1 VLNLTNHTY
10 WNLAGADLAGGGVA
24 GHEVVLPAGTFLP
37 VNAHLIPDGGPAPV
51 DGTPF
56 DFRTATTIGARLRC
70 PHPQMLVAHGYDHT
84 YVPDGEPDAGGLRA
98 AAVVVDPGS
107 GRTLELRTDQ
117 PGVQFYTGNMLDATL
132 VLRGGVVARQGDA
145 FCLEPQAFP
154 DAPNRPDFPSAVLRP
169 GQTYRSRIVFRFGVV
184 GS

>member
-1 VLNLTNHTY
+1 
-10 WNLAGADLAGGGVA
+10 
-24 GHEVVLPAGTFLP
+24 
-37 VNAHLIPDGGPAPV
+37 V

-56 DFRTATTIGARLRC
+56 DFRTATAIGARLRC
-70 PHPQMLVAHGYDHT
+70 PHPQMLAAHGYDHT
-84 YVPDGEPDAGGLRA
+84 YVPDGEADADGLRA
-98 AAVVVDPGS
+98 TAVVVDPGS

-154 DAPNRPDFPSAVLRP
+154 DAPNRPDFPSTVLRP
-169 GQTYRSRIVFRFGVV
+169 GQTYRSRILFRLGVA
-184 GS
+184 SR